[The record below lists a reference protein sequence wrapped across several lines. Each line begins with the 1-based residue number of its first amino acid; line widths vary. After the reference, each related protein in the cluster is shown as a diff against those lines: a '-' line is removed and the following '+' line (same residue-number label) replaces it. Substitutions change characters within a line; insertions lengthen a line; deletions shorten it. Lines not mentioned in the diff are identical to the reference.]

1 MRVAVIIDT
10 WFPFIGGGQIN
21 AWEISKRL
29 ATKGVGIDIVTR
41 NCGKDKLK
49 RVRNLNVYK
58 LGAKSAPNDSIS
70 KIFFILRSFF
80 FIYNKDYDLIHA
92 QAFLPGITARL
103 LMVFRGIPAIFT
115 VHGFSFNTNLNNIFS
130 RWLERF
136 ILTKILYSAQI
147 TVSQDFLNLKNINEQ
162 VMYIPNAVNIG
173 DFDAIKVP
181 KFKDPTLIFVGRLHP
196 QKNLKNLILAI
207 NLMRKKLPSVKLL
220 IVGSGMLKK
229 DLTNLVESLKL
240 QNNVKLLGQKTGD
253 DLIKL
258 YKSSHIFIL
267 PSIYEGQPLSLLE
280 AWAAKLPVIVART
293 GDCPHL
299 VKNAENGYLLSSNG
313 PEDIQKS
320 VSFAFS
326 DKNNLRSIGLTGY
339 RTLKSLSWDKSANET
354 LRLYKSLLHN

>member
-181 KFKDPTLIFVGRLHP
+181 KFKDP
-196 QKNLKNLILAI
+196 
-207 NLMRKKLPSVKLL
+207 
-220 IVGSGMLKK
+220 
-229 DLTNLVESLKL
+229 
-240 QNNVKLLGQKTGD
+240 
-253 DLIKL
+253 
-258 YKSSHIFIL
+258 
-267 PSIYEGQPLSLLE
+267 
-280 AWAAKLPVIVART
+280 
-293 GDCPHL
+293 
-299 VKNAENGYLLSSNG
+299 
-313 PEDIQKS
+313 
-320 VSFAFS
+320 
-326 DKNNLRSIGLTGY
+326 
-339 RTLKSLSWDKSANET
+339 
-354 LRLYKSLLHN
+354 